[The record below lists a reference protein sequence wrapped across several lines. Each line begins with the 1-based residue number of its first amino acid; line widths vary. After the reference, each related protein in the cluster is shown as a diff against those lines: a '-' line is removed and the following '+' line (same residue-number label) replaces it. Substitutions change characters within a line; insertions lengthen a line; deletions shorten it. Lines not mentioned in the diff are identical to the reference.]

1 MNLTNKTLQITI
13 YVEGSHKEY
22 NGNYSTTIPIQ
33 TQVDENNTIFFVDDD
48 ENIYNLNDEPFFS
61 NENNSYCVWKQDT
74 GVWWIGHCEDKGK
87 DVGFAY
93 MKDCKCPWPR

>member
-33 TQVDENNTIFFVDDD
+33 IQVDENNTIFFVDDD

-74 GVWWIGHCEDKGK
+74 GVWWIGNCEDKGK
-87 DVGFAY
+87 DIGFAY
-93 MKDCKCPWPR
+93 MIDCKCPWPR

>member
-33 TQVDENNTIFFVDDD
+33 IQVDENNTIFFVDDD

-74 GVWWIGHCEDKGK
+74 GVWWIGNCEDKGK
-87 DVGFAY
+87 DIGFAY

>member
-33 TQVDENNTIFFVDDD
+33 IQVDENNTIFFVDDD

-74 GVWWIGHCEDKGK
+74 GVWWIGNCKDKGK
-87 DVGFAY
+87 DIGFAY

>member
-1 MNLTNKTLQITI
+1 MTNKTLQITI

-33 TQVDENNTIFFVDDD
+33 IKVDENNTTFSVDDD

-74 GVWWIGHCEDKGK
+74 GVWWIGNCEDKGK
-87 DVGFAY
+87 DIGFAY
-93 MKDCKCPWPR
+93 MNDCKCPWSR

>member
-13 YVEGSHKEY
+13 YVDGSHQEY

-33 TQVDENNTIFFVDDD
+33 FDDNDTKFFVDDD
-48 ENIYNLNDEPFFS
+48 ENMYNLNDEPFFS
-61 NENNSYCVWKQDT
+61 NENGSYCVWKQDT
-74 GVWWIGHCEDKGK
+74 GVWWIGNCEDIGL
-87 DVGFAY
+87 DAGFAY

>member
-1 MNLTNKTLQITI
+1 MTNKTLQITI

-33 TQVDENNTIFFVDDD
+33 IQVDENNTIFFVDDD

-74 GVWWIGHCEDKGK
+74 GVWWIGNCEDKGK
-87 DVGFAY
+87 DIGFAY
-93 MKDCKCPWPR
+93 MIDCKCPWPR

>member
-33 TQVDENNTIFFVDDD
+33 IQVDENNTTFFVDDD

-61 NENNSYCVWKQDT
+61 NENGSYCVWKQDT
-74 GVWWIGHCEDKGK
+74 GVWWIGNCEDIGK

>member
-1 MNLTNKTLQITI
+1 MTNKTLQITI

-33 TQVDENNTIFFVDDD
+33 IQVDENNTIFFVDDD

-61 NENNSYCVWKQDT
+61 NENGSYCVWKQDT
-74 GVWWIGHCEDKGK
+74 GVWWIGNCEDKGK
-87 DVGFAY
+87 DIGFAY

>member
-1 MNLTNKTLQITI
+1 MTNKTLQITI
-13 YVEGSHKEY
+13 HVEGSHKEY

-48 ENIYNLNDEPFFS
+48 ENIYNLNDEPFFC

-74 GVWWIGHCEDKGK
+74 GVWWIGNCEDKGK
-87 DVGFAY
+87 DIGFAY

>member
-1 MNLTNKTLQITI
+1 MTNKTLQITI

-33 TQVDENNTIFFVDDD
+33 IQVDENNTKFFVDDD

-74 GVWWIGHCEDKGK
+74 GVWWIGNCEDKGK
-87 DVGFAY
+87 DIGFAY

>member
-33 TQVDENNTIFFVDDD
+33 IQVDENNTIFFVDDD

-61 NENNSYCVWKQDT
+61 NENNSYCVWKQGT
-74 GVWWIGHCEDKGK
+74 GVWWIGNCEDKGK
-87 DVGFAY
+87 DIGFAY